1 VKPTIEAFNNRPKHG
16 EQFRSPLTGVDLIVP
31 YVKSA
36 RGIAPRIRGLVNW
49 EWRPASRSQR
59 TRARPRLG
67 ACTTAQRR
75 TRADEAE
82 TRTPLQKP
90 ANQKAIDWRT
100 ERRYVTSSGSRGPV
114 SQADRQTE

>member
-49 EWRPASRSQR
+49 E
-59 TRARPRLG
+59 RAPGL
-67 ACTTAQRR
+67 AFTK
-75 TRADEAE
+75 D
-82 TRTPLQKP
+82 
-90 ANQKAIDWRT
+90 
-100 ERRYVTSSGSRGPV
+100 S
-114 SQADRQTE
+114 RQTEARRLYNRPEEDESRRGPRCRNQQTRKPSTGARNAGT